1 MKDLIS
7 VVVTCYNHEDYIE
20 QCLRSIFK
28 QSYRNI
34 ELFVLND
41 GSTDKS
47 AQIIQ
52 ETLVDSPFPTQFKSH
67 ENMGLVMTRNKGL
80 GLING
85 EFFLFVDS
93 DNFLD
98 EAYIEK
104 CHQKLCQAGADI
116 AYSDLYDPEREKI
129 YLKGQPFDLSSFLE
143 RSYIDSCSLVRT
155 EIVKGVVY
163 DVELNY
169 KKLEDYDF
177 WLNLIINRQAV
188 PIYVQ
193 DTKLNYRVLES
204 SMSQRNST
212 KYYFDVYLYVL
223 KKYLDK
229 IPQEVYQA
237 LSDNIFT
244 LEGRLD
250 DLIQHTAKVADYVS
264 ELKGELSTSKGTI
277 ETLKISVKKIKH
289 QRDEAIEEQFEIR
302 HSISYRLGNAMITPL
317 KYIGQIIRNPRNIKG
332 VLSLMKQQLIRLKR
346 KAKSPKTYYYQ
357 LLRNSQRKQIANLN
371 GKKVLI
377 YVIFESERRLQQ
389 YKILF
394 LEKLA
399 VLADKTLIVVNGGL
413 LAEDIKILEKYGQ
426 VLTRDNIGYDT
437 AAFRE
442 GILSLGK
449 DKLQQYSQLML
460 VNDTNI
466 GPMRDLTAVFQS
478 MIEKNLDFWGI
489 SYGET
494 QEDIT
499 GFNKYGYIPEHL
511 QSYFLVIEPLLLRS
525 EAFYNYWEQLTDTDS
540 RDEAIGKHETIFTKH
555 FADLGYRY
563 DALVHENKDS
573 AMYIHPLKMLEAG
586 SPLVKYTALRNY
598 DDQQFLW
605 QGLERE
611 SEIGDLLEYIQ
622 EKTDYPVDILE
633 NIIKKFKEIPRN
645 QYILIIDGVE
655 NIIPQC
661 TRYRVLNK
669 AEQLRKN
676 GFAVKVVN
684 ASEFQVSQ
692 AQYASHIIIYRASWS
707 IQLQLLCDLAKSEN
721 KPVYFDIDDLVFDT
735 VYTDQLSYTQGLS
748 EKEKGNYD
756 AGVRNYGKMLAAC
769 DGAITSTNQL
779 KEELLKYQD
788 IVLLNRNLASSELM
802 EVSSCFIKDYNQ
814 QSQQVKIGYFSGSIS
829 HNENFELIKPA
840 LKKLL
845 EAYPFIELHIVGHL
859 DIPTDMKVYEQQI
872 IVHDYVDWKTLP
884 QLISQVDINLA
895 PLVDSIFNRAK
906 SEIKWLEAAMVK
918 VPTIA
923 SDIGAF
929 ADMVIDGQTGLLAK
943 EDEWNEKLD
952 SLIFSAELR
961 QKLAENAYHFVLEN
975 CSLDN
980 KDEMVTYFEKNK
992 NNKS

>member
-302 HSISYRLGNAMITPL
+302 HSISYRLGNAMITPI
-317 KYIGQIIRNPRNIKG
+317 KYMGQIIRNPRNIKG

-399 VLADKTLIVVNGGL
+399 VLADETLIVVNGGV

>member
-229 IPQEVYQA
+229 IPKEVYQA

-346 KAKSPKTYYYQ
+346 KVKSPKTYYYQ

-399 VLADKTLIVVNGGL
+399 VLADETLIVVNGGV

>member
-1 MKDLIS
+1 M
-7 VVVTCYNHEDYIE
+7 
-20 QCLRSIFK
+20 
-28 QSYRNI
+28 
-34 ELFVLND
+34 
-41 GSTDKS
+41 
-47 AQIIQ
+47 
-52 ETLVDSPFPTQFKSH
+52 
-67 ENMGLVMTRNKGL
+67 
-80 GLING
+80 
-85 EFFLFVDS
+85 
-93 DNFLD
+93 
-98 EAYIEK
+98 
-104 CHQKLCQAGADI
+104 
-116 AYSDLYDPEREKI
+116 
-129 YLKGQPFDLSSFLE
+129 
-143 RSYIDSCSLVRT
+143 
-155 EIVKGVVY
+155 
-163 DVELNY
+163 
-169 KKLEDYDF
+169 
-177 WLNLIINRQAV
+177 
-188 PIYVQ
+188 
-193 DTKLNYRVLES
+193 
-204 SMSQRNST
+204 
-212 KYYFDVYLYVL
+212 
-223 KKYLDK
+223 
-229 IPQEVYQA
+229 
-237 LSDNIFT
+237 
-244 LEGRLD
+244 
-250 DLIQHTAKVADYVS
+250 
-264 ELKGELSTSKGTI
+264 
-277 ETLKISVKKIKH
+277 
-289 QRDEAIEEQFEIR
+289 
-302 HSISYRLGNAMITPL
+302 
-317 KYIGQIIRNPRNIKG
+317 
-332 VLSLMKQQLIRLKR
+332 
-346 KAKSPKTYYYQ
+346 
-357 LLRNSQRKQIANLN
+357 
-371 GKKVLI
+371 
-377 YVIFESERRLQQ
+377 
-389 YKILF
+389 
-394 LEKLA
+394 
-399 VLADKTLIVVNGGL
+399 
-413 LAEDIKILEKYGQ
+413 
-426 VLTRDNIGYDT
+426 LTRDNIGYDT

-788 IVLLNRNLASSELM
+788 TVLLNRNLASSELM

-943 EDEWNEKLD
+943 EDEWKEKLD

>member
-229 IPQEVYQA
+229 IPKEVYQA

-289 QRDEAIEEQFEIR
+289 QRDEAIEEQFEIQ

-346 KAKSPKTYYYQ
+346 KVKSPKTYYYQ

-399 VLADKTLIVVNGGL
+399 VLADETLIVVNGGL